1 MKKKTIK
8 FLKKD
13 LLFKMIIIVLFGL
26 HIMVLLQNDVIY
38 LNNDQNYKIDTVSHN
53 DSVNN
58 DIIDEDKNILF
69 YDVGLLFSLNN
80 WIINSILL

>member
-1 MKKKTIK
+1 
-8 FLKKD
+8 
-13 LLFKMIIIVLFGL
+13 
-26 HIMVLLQNDVIY
+26 MVLLQNDVIS

-58 DIIDEDKNILF
+58 DIVDEDKNILF
-69 YDVGLLFSLNN
+69 YDIGLLFSLNN

>member
-26 HIMVLLQNDVIY
+26 HIMVLLQMMLY
-38 LNNDQNYKIDTVSHN
+38 L
-53 DSVNN
+53 
-58 DIIDEDKNILF
+58 
-69 YDVGLLFSLNN
+69 
-80 WIINSILL
+80 